1 MNAGVTTQMLA
12 DLFNVVGVVHFGI
25 AGNANSSLSVGD
37 VTVPKYVGHTG
48 VWDWVVNH
56 NTVHCLLQF

>member
-1 MNAGVTTQMLA
+1 MLA